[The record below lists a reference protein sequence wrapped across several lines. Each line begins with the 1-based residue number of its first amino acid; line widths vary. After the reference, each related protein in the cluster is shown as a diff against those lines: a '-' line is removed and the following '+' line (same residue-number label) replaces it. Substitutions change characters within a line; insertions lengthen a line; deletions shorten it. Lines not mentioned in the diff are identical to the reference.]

1 MKGAIPKQ
9 YLDLDGVPV
18 LARTLMAFQ
27 DHPLIQEIVVTV
39 PEGDEEFCK
48 LKIVDPFR
56 IAKVSAIVAGGRT
69 RQDSVRNGLERMTHT
84 EMVAI
89 HDGVRP
95 LVSGDVISRTI
106 EAALSS
112 GAAVACA
119 PVRETLK
126 RQTGSLLETLPAA
139 GLWLAHTPQTFRTSL
154 ILEAH
159 RKALEDGFEGTDDAV
174 LVERL
179 GHPVT
184 IVEDSEN
191 NLKITTPE
199 DLARAALLL
208 GAR

>member
-159 RKALEDGFEGTDDAV
+159 RKAHEDGFEGTDDAV

>member
-112 GAAVACA
+112 CAAVACA